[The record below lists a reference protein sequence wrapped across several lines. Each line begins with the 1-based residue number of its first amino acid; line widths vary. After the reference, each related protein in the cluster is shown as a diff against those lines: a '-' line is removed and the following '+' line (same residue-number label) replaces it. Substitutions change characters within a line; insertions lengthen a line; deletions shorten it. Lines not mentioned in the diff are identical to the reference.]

1 MLLILFNLLKCI
13 VPDKPA
19 KMCKRLLLFLIIS
32 VAIAVSCKNFDRRDV
47 SIALYAN
54 YSIRGEEGKEFV
66 TAFFQFFDDP
76 VERALVLREPAKIF
90 LDDNLLSPDSAKET
104 GGFYEMQIPIQDFTG
119 AHTIRFIDAENR
131 EHREEFSFTPFRLT
145 NEVRDSFN
153 RKDMVFRIEGLEDQD
168 IVRVVITDTSF
179 ESEGVNEMDTIL
191 NQRLDL
197 RKYLPAISNGPVTLY
212 LFKEEERS
220 LENKPSKRGTISITY
235 SLKREFEL
243 KD

>member
-1 MLLILFNLLKCI
+1 
-13 VPDKPA
+13 
-19 KMCKRLLLFLIIS
+19 MCKRLFFFLILL
-32 VAIAVSCKNFDRRDV
+32 AIAGSCKNSDRRDG
-47 SIALYAN
+47 ATGLYAN
-54 YSIRGEEGKEFV
+54 YSIRGEEEEEFV

-76 VERALVLREPAKIF
+76 VERALVLREPAKVF

-104 GGFYEMQIPIQDFTG
+104 GGFYEIQLPMQDFTG
-119 AHTIRFIDAENR
+119 THSIRFIDAENR
-131 EHREEFSFTPFRLT
+131 EHREEFSFTPFRLIK
-145 NEVRDSFN
+145 EVNDSLN
-153 RKDMVFRIEGLEDQD
+153 RKDMVFGVEGLQDQD

-179 ESEGVNEMDTIL
+179 ESEGVNEMDTVIS
-191 NQRLDL
+191 QRLDL

-220 LENKPSKRGTISITY
+220 LKNKPSKRGTISITY

>member
-1 MLLILFNLLKCI
+1 MLLILFNLLKCY

-19 KMCKRLLLFLIIS
+19 KMCKRLFVFLIILVTA
-32 VAIAVSCKNFDRRDV
+32 VASCKNFDRRDV
-47 SIALYAN
+47 STALYAN

-76 VERALVLREPAKIF
+76 VERALVLKEPAKIF
-90 LDDNLLSPDSAKET
+90 LDDNLLLPDSAKET

-119 AHTIRFIDAENR
+119 THTIRFIDAENR

-145 NEVRDSFN
+145 NQVKDSFN
-153 RKDMVFRIEGLEDQD
+153 RKDMVFGIEGLEDQD

-179 ESEGVNEMDTIL
+179 ESEEVNEMDTVI

-197 RKYLPAISNGPVTLY
+197 RKYLPAISNGPVTVY

>member
-1 MLLILFNLLKCI
+1 
-13 VPDKPA
+13 
-19 KMCKRLLLFLIIS
+19 MCKRLFLFLIIL
-32 VAIAVSCKNFDRRDV
+32 VTTFGSCKNSDRRDV
-47 SIALYAN
+47 ATGLYTN

-76 VERALVLREPAKIF
+76 AERALVLKEPAKVF

-104 GGFYEMQIPIQDFTG
+104 GGFYEMQIPIEDFIGT
-119 AHTIRFIDAENR
+119 HTIRFIDPENR
-131 EHREEFSFTPFRLT
+131 EHREEFSFIPFRLLK
-145 NEVRDSFN
+145 EVNDSLN
-153 RKDMVFRIEGLEDQD
+153 RKDMVFEVEGLRDQD

-179 ESEGVNEMDTIL
+179 QSEGVNEMDTVIS
-191 NQRLDL
+191 QRLDL

-220 LENKPSKRGTISITY
+220 LENSPSKRGTISITY

>member
-1 MLLILFNLLKCI
+1 MR
-13 VPDKPA
+13 
-19 KMCKRLLLFLIIS
+19 KRLFLFLIIL
-32 VAIAVSCKNFDRRDV
+32 VTAVGSCKNSDRIDV
-47 SIALYAN
+47 ATGLYAN

-76 VERALVLREPAKIF
+76 AERALVLREPAKVF

-104 GGFYEMQIPIQDFTG
+104 GGFYELQIPIQDFTG
-119 AHTIRFIDAENR
+119 THTIRLVDAQNR
-131 EHREEFSFTPFRLT
+131 EYKEAFSFTPFRLIK
-145 NEVRDSFN
+145 EVIDSLN
-153 RKDMVFRIEGLEDQD
+153 RKDMVFEVEGLQDQD

-179 ESEGVNEMDTIL
+179 ESEGVNEMDTVIS
-191 NQRLDL
+191 QRLDL

-220 LENKPSKRGTISITY
+220 LENRPSKRGTISITY